1 MPASTRGATFQLRL
15 PKYMLAK
22 YDLFYQG
29 CATFQM
35 RLPKYCPNML
45 ASTRGVLNSR

>member
-1 MPASTRGATFQLRL
+1 MRL

-22 YDLFYQG
+22 YALFYEG

-35 RLPKYCPNML
+35 RLPKYWPNMP